1 MKRPSA
7 AIIPYAW
14 LFGWLLLALLAL
26 PVSAQPEP
34 AQVGPVK
41 LAEFEGPVTPV
52 LAAYIARAIQ
62 DAEAEGAAALVIELD
77 TPGGSVDI
85 TKGITQ
91 GMTAARV
98 PIIVYVAPSGA
109 HAGSAGTFITLAG
122 HLAAMAPGSSIG
134 AASPVSSEGAD
145 LDETLKA
152 KETNILVADIKNLAA
167 RRGEKAVAWA
177 EKAVAEA
184 AAATAQEALDLGV
197 VDVVATDVPDLLRQL
212 DGREVQVAGETVR
225 LQLSDAAVEEVP
237 LSPLEGLLN
246 QVTNPAIAALLLT
259 IGLNAIIFELSS
271 PGGYV
276 GGVIGVICLLLAFY
290 ALGTLN
296 ANWTGLGFV
305 ALAFVLF
312 VLDLKAPT
320 HGALTIGGLAA
331 FVFGAFLLFNN
342 GEMQV
347 PWVSIISS
355 AAVTA
360 AFFAFAISKALAAQ
374 RRTPMRGLDSLVGAT
389 GEVRQAL
396 DPAGMVFVNG
406 ELWRAE
412 SEAGSLARGAQVIVT
427 GQEGFRLR
435 VRELPSPVREIPHE

>member
-1 MKRPSA
+1 MRRPRFA
-7 AIIPYAW
+7 FFLYAW
-14 LFGWLLLALLAL
+14 LFVWLAFGLLSL
-26 PVSAQPEP
+26 PVHAQSETPR
-34 AQVGPVK
+34 AGPVK
-41 LAEFEGPVTPV
+41 LAQFKGPVTPV
-52 LAAYIARAIQ
+52 LAAYIDRAIR
-62 DAEAEGAAALVIELD
+62 DAESSNAAALVIELD

-98 PIIVYVAPSGA
+98 PVIVYVAPGGA
-109 HAGSAGTFITLAG
+109 HAGSAGTFITLAA
-122 HLAAMAPGSSIG
+122 HIAAMAPGSSIG

-167 RRGEKAVAWA
+167 RRGQKAVEWA

-184 AAATAQEALDLGV
+184 AAATAEEALSLGV
-197 VDVVATDVPDLLRQL
+197 VDVLAADVPDLLRQL

-225 LQLSDAAVEEVP
+225 LQLSDSPVEDVP

-276 GGVIGVICLLLAFY
+276 GGIIGVICLLLAFY

-296 ANWTGLGFV
+296 ANWTGLGFI

-312 VLDLKAPT
+312 VIDIKAPT
-320 HGALTIGGLAA
+320 HGALTLGGLAA
-331 FVFGAFLLFNN
+331 FIFGAFLLFNTT
-342 GEMQV
+342 GVEV
-347 PWVSIISS
+347 PWASIIAS

-360 AFFAFAISKALAAQ
+360 AFFAFAMTKALAAQ
-374 RRTPMRGLDSLVGAT
+374 RRVPMRGLDSLLGAT
-389 GEVRQAL
+389 GEVRKAL

-412 SEAGSLARGAQVIVT
+412 SESGPLPLGEQVVVT

-435 VRELPSPVREIPHE
+435 VRKLQP